1 MKTGKIAGKKRRKTE
16 RIQTESGLIKREKT
30 VFAKWLSI
38 VFTIALL
45 AGIVFDQTAQAKET
59 NLDLY
64 ARGAVLMDAD
74 SGRIL
79 YGKEEDVALP
89 MASTTKIMTC
99 ILALERGNLDDEVEI
114 SSYAASQPQVHLGV
128 TKGERFYLRDLL
140 YSLMLESH
148 NDSAVA
154 IAEHIGGSVEGFA
167 ELMNAKAKEI
177 GCEDTHFITPNGLD
191 AVEVI
196 DGTEY
201 RHSTTAKDLALIMR
215 YCIMISPQKENF
227 LDITRAANYSFAN
240 RQGNRSYS
248 CVNHNAFLNM
258 MDGALSGKTGF
269 TGGAGYCYVGALRR
283 DERTFIVALLACG
296 WPNHKTYKWVDTRKL
311 MEYGLENYEYQ
322 NIYKEVELKPVK
334 ILEGI
339 PEIEGYDPYAEVTVE
354 VEIGEKEETGQEE
367 KSAEEALEAELNFLL
382 CAEDEIRIDVS
393 YAGEMKAPVK
403 AGAKAG
409 KVIYRLNGE
418 TVKEY
423 ELVVKRDVER
433 KDWRYMG
440 KYILQEYLLR

>member
-1 MKTGKIAGKKRRKTE
+1 MKTGKMAGKRRRKTD
-16 RIQTESGLIKREKT
+16 GLQIEKRLEKSKKT
-30 VFAKWLSI
+30 VFTRWLSI
-38 VFTIALL
+38 VITIALL
-45 AGIVFDQTAQAKET
+45 AGIVSGRTAQAKET

-74 SGRIL
+74 SGRVL

-99 ILALERGNLDDEVEI
+99 ILALERGNPEDEVEI

-128 TKGERFYLRDLL
+128 TKGERFYLKDLL

-148 NDSAVA
+148 NDAAAA

-167 ELMNAKAKEI
+167 ELMNEKAKEI

-215 YCIMISPQKENF
+215 YCIMTSPQRESF
-227 LDITRAANYSFAN
+227 LDITRAKNYGFAN

-248 CVNHNAFLNM
+248 CTNHNAFLNM

-283 DERTFIVALLACG
+283 DDRTFIVALLACG
-296 WPNHKTYKWVDTRKL
+296 WPNHKTYKWIDTRKL

-322 NIYKEVELKPVK
+322 NIYKEMDIKPVK
-334 ILEGI
+334 IQEGV
-339 PEIEGYDPYAEVTVE
+339 PCQEGYDPYAEVTVE
-354 VEIGEKEETGQEE
+354 LEMRDSGGEDGIDPA
-367 KSAEEALEAELNFLL
+367 AEGLNFLL
-382 CAEDEIRIDVS
+382 SASDEVRIDVS
-393 YAGEMKAPVK
+393 YAGELEAPVK
-403 AGAKAG
+403 KGTKAG
-409 KVIYRLNGE
+409 KIIYNVNGE
-418 TVKEY
+418 AVKEY
-423 ELVVKRDVER
+423 DLVLKNSVDK
-433 KDWRYMG
+433 KDLRYMG
-440 KYILQEYLLR
+440 KYILQEYLL